1 MPNLLFRE
9 QEVSGR
15 SKEALRWFFASA
27 DDPNWWNELTVLDFH
42 LFIIRVS
49 KRKHIFYMVQ
59 LILYPLISFN
69 RGETINDILFGDHY
83 FKIISI
89 HSNVYRYLLNM
100 SPP

>member
-1 MPNLLFRE
+1 
-9 QEVSGR
+9 
-15 SKEALRWFFASA
+15 
-27 DDPNWWNELTVLDFH
+27 
-42 LFIIRVS
+42 
-49 KRKHIFYMVQ
+49 MVQ

-89 HSNVYRYLLNM
+89 HFNVYRYLLNM